1 MFKAI
6 KAVLFDL
13 DGTLTDSGEG
23 IMKSVQYALEKIG
36 HPEPELEKLR
46 CFVGPPLADMF
57 RQYAGIS
64 QEEAEEAVKYY
75 RERYAPIG
83 ILENRVY
90 EGMEEV
96 LTSLRRKG
104 YVLGVASSKP
114 DHFVRIV
121 LENFGLSRFFDIVT
135 GANLD
140 GSLSKK
146 AEVVAASLQKLEE
159 IGIHKNQVI
168 LVGDTRYDVLGAR
181 EAGIDCLAV
190 AYGYGDRED
199 LLSVNPLAVADT
211 PSRILDFFV

>member
-1 MFKAI
+1 MFLTIKAI
-6 KAVLFDL
+6 LFDL

-36 HPEPELEKLR
+36 YPEPELEKLR
-46 CFVGPPLADMF
+46 CFVGPPLSEMF
-57 RQYAGIS
+57 QRYAGIGP
-64 QEEAEEAVKYY
+64 QEAEEAVRYY

-83 ILENRVY
+83 IMENRVY
-90 EGMEEV
+90 EGMEDV
-96 LTSLRRKG
+96 LKSLKRKG

-121 LENFGLSRFFDIVT
+121 LDNFHLSDYFDIVV

-146 AEVVAASLQKLEE
+146 SEVVGAALDQLKEAK
-159 IGIHKNQVI
+159 IQKNQVI

-190 AYGYGDRED
+190 AYGYGARED
-199 LLSVNPLAVADT
+199 LLSVSPLAVADT
-211 PSRILDFFV
+211 PYQILDFFA